1 MRKNNYKIIYLSNGE
16 QIEEFYSTIEVIIV
30 LIIANLKK
38 DFYVKSIE
46 RLEFYD

>member
-1 MRKNNYKIIYLSNGE
+1 MKKNNYKVIYSSNGE
-16 QIEEFYSTIEVIIV
+16 RIEEFYSTIEVIIV

-38 DFYVKSIE
+38 DFYVTSIE